1 MFLIRLQ
8 FATFAT
14 AIKLHITAGAGY
26 SSEKL
31 LATVQMMQTRTGS
44 IGFTIYCPAISPGQV
59 AFLILS
65 LPIAVGMRQSSDNVS
80 ACGRA
85 GPTCLDD
92 AEARRTLRVPQAELE
107 LQVPARDALA
117 DAVLRAGALLP
128 DELQLLA
135 DGAAVLAL
143 LVAVPLVGVVLS
155 RARSALRRAAG
166 AAVPLHVAP
175 GRTLVTQQLARCP
188 WIVMEI
194 LGGRVILDGPLDRNV
209 QELAT
214 GKKKSLPFSSE
225 EHHDHKEACTSM
237 SL

>member
-44 IGFTIYCPAISPGQV
+44 IGFTVYCPAISPGQA
-59 AFLILS
+59 AFLILY
-65 LPIAVGMRQSSDNVS
+65 LPRACGQSSDNVC
-80 ACGRA
+80 ACGGA
-85 GPTCLDD
+85 GPTCLDN
-92 AEARRTLRVPQAELE
+92 AEPGRTLRVPQAELE

-194 LGGRVILDGPLDRNV
+194 LGGRVILDGALDRNV
-209 QELAT
+209 QELET
-214 GKKKSLPFSSE
+214 RK
-225 EHHDHKEACTSM
+225 
-237 SL
+237 

>member
-1 MFLIRLQ
+1 ML
-8 FATFAT
+8 
-14 AIKLHITAGAGY
+14 
-26 SSEKL
+26 
-31 LATVQMMQTRTGS
+31 
-44 IGFTIYCPAISPGQV
+44 
-59 AFLILS
+59 
-65 LPIAVGMRQSSDNVS
+65 QSSGYVC
-80 ACGRA
+80 AYGGA
-85 GPTCLDD
+85 EPTCLGNPG
-92 AEARRTLRVPQAELE
+92 AGRTLRVPQAELE

-188 WIVMEI
+188 WVVMEI
-194 LGGRVILDGPLDRNV
+194 FGGRVILEGPLDRNV

-214 GKKKSLPFSSE
+214 GK
-225 EHHDHKEACTSM
+225 
-237 SL
+237 